1 MIGMAL
7 LGCGRIGKM
16 HARNLA
22 RHPAVKLQ
30 CVYDVLTAA
39 AEGTA
44 REVGTRCAR
53 SVDEVM
59 ADPAVQAVLIASSTE
74 THVALITAAAH
85 AHKGVLCEKPIDLDL
100 ARARRCWNEIA
111 PLRPTV
117 MIGFNRR
124 FDPSFRS
131 LRERLGAGEIG
142 VPELVIITSRDPA
155 PPSVA
160 YAKTSG
166 GMFRDMTIHDF
177 DMARYLLGD
186 ILELQAFGANLV
198 DPAVG
203 EIGDIDTAMLVLRA
217 TSGALVHIDNSRRC
231 VYGYDQRIEVF
242 GSKGMLRAGNQHATT
257 VESWNAASTRSG
269 DLVKQFFV
277 ERYADAYAAE
287 IDHFATCVREGR
299 APAPSF
305 ADGISALE
313 LAEAAVHSLHSGQ
326 TVRLS

>member
-7 LGCGRIGKM
+7 LGCGRIGKV
-16 HARNLA
+16 HAHNLA
-22 RHPAVKLQ
+22 RHPAVKLE
-30 CVYDVLTAA
+30 CVYDVMTCA
-39 AEGTA
+39 AESTA
-44 REVGTRCAR
+44 RDVGTRCAR

-59 ADPAVQAVLIASSTE
+59 ADPAIQAVLIATSTD
-74 THVALITAAAH
+74 THVALIIAAAH
-85 AHKGVLCEKPIDLDL
+85 AHKAVLCEKPIDLDL
-100 ARARRCWNEIA
+100 ARAKRCWNDIA
-111 PLRPTV
+111 SLQPTV

-155 PPSVA
+155 PPPVA
-160 YAKTSG
+160 YIKTSG
-166 GMFRDMTIHDF
+166 GIFRDMTIHDF

-198 DPAVG
+198 DPAIG
-203 EIGDIDTAMLVLRA
+203 ELGDIDTAMLVLRA
-217 TSGALVHIDNSRRC
+217 RSGALVHIDNSRRC

-257 VESWNAASTRSG
+257 VESWNAASTRSR
-269 DLVKQFFV
+269 DLIERFFI
-277 ERYADAYAAE
+277 ERYAAAYAAE
-287 IDHFATCVREGR
+287 IDYFAACVRDR
-299 APAPSF
+299 KTPSPSF

-313 LAEAAVHSLHSGQ
+313 LAEAAVQSLHSAR
-326 TVRLS
+326 TVQLS